1 MTKKIMFNDR
11 YGLTEAVLDESK
23 TQTRRMCKTQPPYEN
38 FDIAF
43 PCCWKDEDNPE
54 KDPLYGAFCWVN
66 KDNPKEHTNWI
77 KPTYRFG
84 EIVAIAQ
91 SYNDVSES
99 ISKTESKEKAMYY
112 VKVMNACYPKS
123 EVAKDKC
130 DIAGWH
136 NKMFVKADLMPH
148 KIRILDIKLQRLQ
161 GISEEDCIKE
171 GIIKKWNA
179 IDGRNYYYIRGSRG
193 KLRDIIYKSARSAY
207 TSLID
212 KISGK
217 GTWKSNPYVFAY
229 TFKLIK

>member
-11 YGLTEAVLDESK
+11 YGLTESVLDESK

-84 EIVAIAQ
+84 EVVAIAQ
-91 SYNDVSES
+91 SYKDIFSEFS
-99 ISKTESKEKAMYY
+99 QHPSPQLNIG
-112 VKVMNACYPKS
+112 VKNPT
-123 EVAKDKC
+123 DT
-130 DIAGWH
+130 AGWH
-136 NKMFVKADLMPH
+136 NKMFVKADSMPH

-193 KLRDIIYKSARSAY
+193 KLRDIIYKSARLAY
-207 TSLID
+207 ASLID